1 MKKHCKILNLINKNL
16 LNFKE
21 IQNLINFEKLHPDLK
36 NEQVKIF
43 YDKLK
48 TKKFNLILKRLF
60 DILAS
65 LCLIILLSPL
75 MLIIFIFV
83 KLTSKG
89 PAFYFQE
96 RVTKNK
102 KIFKI
107 IKFRTMVVNAD
118 KIGTLVTL
126 EDDPRIT
133 KIGKILRKFRL
144 DEFPQLFN
152 ILSGNM
158 SFVGTRPEVLKYV
171 ELYTDK
177 MKATLLLPAGVTSL
191 ASIKFKDEDKLLN
204 DKENTESTEK
214 IYIEKIL
221 PEKMKYNL
229 EYLDNFN
236 LWFDIKI
243 MLKTFFAVIK

>member
-1 MKKHCKILNLINKNL
+1 MINFKNL
-16 LNFKE
+16 
-21 IQNLINFEKLHPDLK
+21 HSDLK
-36 NEQVKIF
+36 NKEVKIF

-48 TKKFNLILKRLF
+48 TKRFNLILKRLF
-60 DILAS
+60 DLLVS
-65 LCLIILLSPL
+65 LSLIILLSPL
-75 MLIIFIFV
+75 MLIIFIFI

-89 PAFYFQE
+89 PAFYFQK

-107 IKFRTMVVNAD
+107 IKFRTMVINAD

-126 EDDPRIT
+126 ENDPRIT

-144 DEFPQLFN
+144 DEIPQLFN
-152 ILSGNM
+152 ILSGDM

-171 ELYTDK
+171 EQYTDK

-204 DKENTESTEK
+204 DTKDTESTEK

-236 LWFDIKI
+236 LWLDIKI
-243 MLKTFFAVIK
+243 MFKTFFAVIK

>member
-1 MKKHCKILNLINKNL
+1 MINLEN
-16 LNFKE
+16 
-21 IQNLINFEKLHPDLK
+21 LHPDLK
-36 NEQVKIF
+36 NKEVKIF

-48 TKKFNLILKRLF
+48 TKQLNLILKRLF
-60 DILAS
+60 DLLVS
-65 LCLIILLSPL
+65 LSLIILLSPL
-75 MLIIFIFV
+75 MLIIFILI

-107 IKFRTMVVNAD
+107 MKFRTMVINAD

-126 EDDPRIT
+126 ENDPRIT

-144 DEFPQLFN
+144 DEIPQLFN
-152 ILSGNM
+152 ILSGDM

-171 ELYTDK
+171 EQYTDK

-204 DKENTESTEK
+204 DSKSTESTEK
-214 IYIEKIL
+214 IYLEKIL

-243 MLKTFFAVIK
+243 MFKTFFAVIK

>member
-1 MKKHCKILNLINKNL
+1 M
-16 LNFKE
+16 
-21 IQNLINFEKLHPDLK
+21 INFEKLHPDLK
-36 NEQVKIF
+36 NEEVKIF
-43 YDKLK
+43 YNKLK
-48 TKKFNLILKRLF
+48 TKRFNLFLKRLF

-96 RVTKNK
+96 RITKNK

-126 EDDPRIT
+126 ENDPRIT

-144 DEFPQLFN
+144 DELPQLFN
-152 ILSGNM
+152 ILSGDM

-204 DKENTESTEK
+204 DKKNTESTEK

-221 PEKMKYNL
+221 PQKMKYNL
-229 EYLDNFN
+229 EYLDKFN

-243 MLKTFFAVIK
+243 MLKTLIAVIK